1 MDRKQKKMPNQVVRL
16 DIEEEEGIIGG
27 KKKGNKLQQRLRK
40 KYKKSMLKI
49 IWLGSLEY
57 WKQKMIY

>member
-1 MDRKQKKMPNQVVRL
+1 MPNQDVRL

-40 KYKKSMLKI
+40 KYKKLMLKI
-49 IWLGSLEY
+49 KWLGNLEY
-57 WKQKMIY
+57 WKQRMIY

>member
-1 MDRKQKKMPNQVVRL
+1 MPNQDVRL
-16 DIEEEEGIIGG
+16 DIEEEESIIGG